1 MEKFEVYLTKS
12 RETKNKVG
20 FLIDT
25 FKETHSNI
33 PESDLINLNGRMA
46 GLYKTCKGNT
56 EEILGAI
63 WRSCSIEIT
72 GSHLDYITKSALGSI
87 KKKTRVMVKVEG
99 HAGMETD

>member
-1 MEKFEVYLTKS
+1 MEKFEVYLEKS
-12 RETKNKVG
+12 KETKNKVG

-33 PESDLINLNGRMA
+33 PPSDLINLNGRIA
-46 GLYKTCKGNT
+46 GLYKTCKGDT
-56 EEILGAI
+56 EAILKAI
-63 WRSCSIEIT
+63 WCSCSIEIY

-87 KKKTRVMVKVEG
+87 KKKPRSMISLKG